1 MHGEPVWRIIV
12 RFSSVLFCVVKVMG
26 SSGWFGTMCNQS
38 RMVNVWILCIA
49 KLKSALDWSGIIER
63 NQNYFVSSS
72 FSAVAQ
78 KQVTIHEQGG
88 RRNGLAY
95 IGFPGLFLLFL
106 PPSGPCMAGLRA
118 ARKKGVCFFF
128 LPKIQTWREAPN
140 GPKFAK
146 SLITP

>member
-1 MHGEPVWRIIV
+1 M
-12 RFSSVLFCVVKVMG
+12 
-26 SSGWFGTMCNQS
+26 
-38 RMVNVWILCIA
+38 
-49 KLKSALDWSGIIER
+49 
-63 NQNYFVSSS
+63 
-72 FSAVAQ
+72 AQ

-88 RRNGLAY
+88 RKNGLAY

-118 ARKKGVCFFF
+118 ARKKRGWFFS

>member
-1 MHGEPVWRIIV
+1 M
-12 RFSSVLFCVVKVMG
+12 
-26 SSGWFGTMCNQS
+26 
-38 RMVNVWILCIA
+38 
-49 KLKSALDWSGIIER
+49 
-63 NQNYFVSSS
+63 
-72 FSAVAQ
+72 AQ

-118 ARKKGVCFFF
+118 AGLFFF
-128 LPKIQTWREAPN
+128 PLPKIQTWREAPN